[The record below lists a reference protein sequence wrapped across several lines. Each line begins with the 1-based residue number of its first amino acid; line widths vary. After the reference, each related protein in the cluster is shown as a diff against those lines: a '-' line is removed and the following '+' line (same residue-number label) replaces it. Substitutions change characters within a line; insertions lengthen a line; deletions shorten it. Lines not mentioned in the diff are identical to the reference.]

1 MKVLIKTMSIVMVF
15 LMILGITA
23 MAYAEPVEIIKSE
36 EDGEHRIEKIYVLSE
51 GKGKNE
57 LPTEGF
63 TEDGVEYV
71 FTEVKV
77 SDNSMSDRKEYS
89 HTVTVNTTT
98 SNTKKVMEEF
108 EPEMVITT
116 EDGYVGILEF
126 DYTTLEIEPSGYKK
140 QDYTITESRSYPNL
154 MDADT
159 SLVPKT
165 ITKDGVTLNLTN
177 IDWQSAANDIV
188 DGYDLTV
195 RYTANATY
203 SGTGTKTYA
212 TGYIASATYSGIVAR
227 EGSTDKTYTVI
238 YDEVIHNAEN
248 VSWIYFVIFIA
259 IVLCM
264 GAGYLIYRVIR
275 KRKKGY

>member
-1 MKVLIKTMSIVMVF
+1 MKVLIKTMSIVMAF

-36 EDGEHRIEKIYVLSE
+36 EAGEHRIEKIYVLPE
-51 GKGKNE
+51 GEGENE

>member
-1 MKVLIKTMSIVMVF
+1 MKVLIKTMSIVMAF

-36 EDGEHRIEKIYVLSE
+36 EDGEHRIEKIYVLPE
-51 GKGKNE
+51 GEGENE

-140 QDYTITESRSYPNL
+140 QDYTITENRSYPNL

-177 IDWQSAANDIV
+177 IDWQSAANDMV

-259 IVLCM
+259 VVLCM

>member
-1 MKVLIKTMSIVMVF
+1 MKVLIKTMSIVMAF

-36 EDGEHRIEKIYVLSE
+36 ESGEHRIEKIYVLPVGE
-51 GKGKNE
+51 GENE